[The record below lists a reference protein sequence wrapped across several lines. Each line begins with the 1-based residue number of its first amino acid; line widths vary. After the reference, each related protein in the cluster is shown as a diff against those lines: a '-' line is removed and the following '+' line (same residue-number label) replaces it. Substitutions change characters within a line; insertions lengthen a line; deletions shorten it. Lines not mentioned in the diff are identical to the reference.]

1 MILQALLFI
10 YRKLQS
16 ADVSDAVECQ
26 CISAHDRNS
35 GNSDVCDQRGA
46 DFRPSASVTAAFS
59 APRFCK
65 ERKKPCGAS
74 SELPVLLAVSSADPA
89 AEQIEL
95 LYPVSRYRICQY
107 SVAVRYD
114 DETAAVTLP
123 DGGGGK
129 YAGRLPVYFKC
140 PGSDR

>member
-1 MILQALLFI
+1 MSKIFIEVIVKNMELLRI
-10 YRKLQS
+10 RTTKS
-16 ADVSDAVECQ
+16 AY
-26 CISAHDRNS
+26 H
-35 GNSDVCDQRGA
+35 
-46 DFRPSASVTAAFS
+46 P
-59 APRFCK
+59 
-65 ERKKPCGAS
+65 
-74 SELPVLLAVSSADPA
+74 
-89 AEQIEL
+89 AEQIQL
-95 LYPVSRYRICQY
+95 HHVVCGNRICQY